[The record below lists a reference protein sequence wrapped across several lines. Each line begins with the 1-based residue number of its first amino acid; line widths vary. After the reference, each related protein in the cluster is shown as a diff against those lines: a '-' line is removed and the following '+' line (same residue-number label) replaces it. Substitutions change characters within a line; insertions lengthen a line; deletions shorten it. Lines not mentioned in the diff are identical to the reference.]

1 MTIEEAQEIV
11 TAYRS
16 AKSVG
21 VFAEARSLSV
31 SEAVDLY
38 VAAFRFVN
46 KTIRHRNPTK
56 RADGV
61 PAWYKQISLQ
71 LSFEA
76 IRLLNQASRDL
87 NQNRGVVLSELI
99 ISELGESNQGKQ

>member
-16 AKSVG
+16 AQSVSE
-21 VFAEARSLSV
+21 FAEARSLSV

-61 PAWYKQISLQ
+61 PAGYKQVTLQ

-87 NQNRGVVLSELI
+87 SQNRGVVLSELI
-99 ISELGESNQGKQ
+99 VSQLGESENGK